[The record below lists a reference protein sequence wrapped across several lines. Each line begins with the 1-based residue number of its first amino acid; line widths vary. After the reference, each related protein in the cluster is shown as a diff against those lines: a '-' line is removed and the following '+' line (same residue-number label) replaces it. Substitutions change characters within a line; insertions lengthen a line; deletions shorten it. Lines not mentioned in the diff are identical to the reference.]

1 MLPETGLVSVTHTQD
16 HESALA
22 YPLPPPAVP
31 AVVATLAASADGA
44 APRLAALGGSLL
56 LCGVPPALT
65 RMVEDQLGLDRW
77 IRSARQPVQ
86 LWRGMATSTG
96 SF

>member
-1 MLPETGLVSVTHTQD
+1 MLRRHERMLPETGLVSVTHTQD

-22 YPLPPPAVP
+22 YPLPPPAAP
-31 AVVATLAASADGA
+31 AVVATSAASADGA

-77 IRSARQPVQ
+77 
-86 LWRGMATSTG
+86 M
-96 SF
+96 